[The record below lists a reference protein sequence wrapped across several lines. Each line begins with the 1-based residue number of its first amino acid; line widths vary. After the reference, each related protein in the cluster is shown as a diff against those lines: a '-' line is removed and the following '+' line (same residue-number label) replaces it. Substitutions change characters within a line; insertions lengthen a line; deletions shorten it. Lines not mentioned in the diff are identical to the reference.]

1 MEQISR
7 VPQARLVNTYVACL
21 LASCGE
27 IIGEK
32 VEGTLACFLRSDG
45 DQLEELVYGSLP
57 AARASARRCPTRA
70 RRQRYL
76 PRKPAPAFRLFVA
89 ALGLTLTRALG
100 LVHERAV
107 TVQLL
112 GWVRA
117 LEHNIGI

>member
-7 VPQARLVNTYVACL
+7 VPQARLANTYRWKWKARL
-21 LASCGE
+21 LASCGAMA
-27 IIGEK
+27 
-32 VEGTLACFLRSDG
+32 TSWP
-45 DQLEELVYGSLP
+45 SLSTAPSP